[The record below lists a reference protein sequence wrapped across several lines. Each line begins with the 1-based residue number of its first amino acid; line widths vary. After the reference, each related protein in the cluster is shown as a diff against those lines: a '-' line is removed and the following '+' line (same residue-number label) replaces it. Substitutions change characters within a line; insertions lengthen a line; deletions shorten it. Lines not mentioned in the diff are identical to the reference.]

1 MMLTTALYLDLET
14 TNSRY
19 LEDTVMDVLS
29 PPILRSS
36 KRRRFR
42 NLLRVSSGRRKK
54 YVVKGPRKLRK
65 AWRRNTQYYY
75 PKSKKL
81 KKKHRKAAFANKSNF
96 ITTVEQS
103 TTVMSRLRK
112 WILRE
117 FINSRPSPA
126 LSRRSPWSFI
136 IRSGS
141 RGLFGVFRAAIIEL
155 SSLAG
160 IPGVS
165 ERSIITSKLD
175 NASKFL
181 KRMDR
186 MLRKMHL
193 MRLFPWKRRPQRKFN
208 LALEW

>member
-1 MMLTTALYLDLET
+1 
-14 TNSRY
+14 
-19 LEDTVMDVLS
+19 MDVLS
-29 PPILRSS
+29 PPIPRSS
-36 KRRRFR
+36 KKRRFR
-42 NLLRVSSGRRKK
+42 NLLRVSSGRRKR
-54 YVVKGPRKLRK
+54 YVIKGPRKFRK

-75 PKSKKL
+75 PKPTKL
-81 KKKHRKAAFANKSNF
+81 KKKQQKNAIANEANL

-103 TTVMSRLRK
+103 TTVMSRVRK

-117 FINSRPSPA
+117 FINGRPSPA

-136 IRSGS
+136 LRSGG
-141 RGLFGVFRAAIIEL
+141 RGLFGVFRSAIIEIF
-155 SSLAG
+155 SLAG
-160 IPGVS
+160 IPGMS
-165 ERSIITSKLD
+165 ERSIIINRLD

-181 KRMDR
+181 KRLDR